1 MLNLVLIRE
10 VPVPVPSLVT
20 VTLQFTFLHVW
31 LQGDICVM
39 VLIKGKSLSQHSDS
53 CRGALSLRCACITK
67 ERRRRFNGVYLM
79 VRFHDFG

>member
-20 VTLQFTFLHVW
+20 VTLQFTFFFARLAP
-31 LQGDICVM
+31 GRYCVM
-39 VLIKGKSLSQHSDS
+39 VLIKGKLLSQHSDS

-67 ERRRRFNGVYLM
+67 ERRGRFDGAIP
-79 VRFHDFG
+79 